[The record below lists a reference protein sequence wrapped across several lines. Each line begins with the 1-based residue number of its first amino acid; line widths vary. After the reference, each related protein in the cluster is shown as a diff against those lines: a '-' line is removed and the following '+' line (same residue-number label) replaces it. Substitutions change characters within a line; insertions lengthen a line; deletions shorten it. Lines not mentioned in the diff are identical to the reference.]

1 MTFEE
6 ALIEHCSPT
15 LAGVKPASLFRF
27 CPRDSALFVRR
38 FLALRQQFAARGL
51 RLVILKGCRRTGS
64 YLLYLYRERDLAEV
78 LGRREHRDFLRAMG
92 YTPWEAPGDCL
103 RQLAARLCLEEEFPH
118 EIGVFLGYPLDDVK
132 GFIRHKGRDYTF
144 WGKGVSQGHSD
155 AIRRI
160 PGVKDARQYTVPVD
174 SALASVRAGENPE
187 LTTRQKH
194 TRDCYVVAEE
204 GADLKRIEEE
214 IVNMP
219 NYFADY
225 DTTVHFISEE
235 ELQRD
240 HSGIP
245 HGGFVIRSGHTGW
258 DSEHSHV
265 IEYSLKL
272 DSNPEFTAS
281 VIVAYAR
288 AAYRMAAEGQ
298 KGCKTV
304 FDVAPA
310 YLSPMDGAELRK
322 HLL

>member
-132 GFIRHKGRDYTF
+132 GFIRHKGRDYTSAAA
-144 WGKGVSQGHSD
+144 GSAM
-155 AIRRI
+155 AIPRR
-160 PGVKDARQYTVPVD
+160 PAGASSATAAVPR
-174 SALASVRAGENPE
+174 SFAAGMRREPRSPSSSW
-187 LTTRQKH
+187 L
-194 TRDCYVVAEE
+194 
-204 GADLKRIEEE
+204 L
-214 IVNMP
+214 
-219 NYFADY
+219 
-225 DTTVHFISEE
+225 DTIRTFI
-235 ELQRD
+235 QN
-240 HSGIP
+240 GI
-245 HGGFVIRSGHTGW
+245 
-258 DSEHSHV
+258 
-265 IEYSLKL
+265 
-272 DSNPEFTAS
+272 
-281 VIVAYAR
+281 
-288 AAYRMAAEGQ
+288 Q
-298 KGCKTV
+298 KGW
-304 FDVAPA
+304 FNH
-310 YLSPMDGAELRK
+310 G
-322 HLL
+322 

>member
-144 WGKGVSQGHSD
+144 CGCWKCY
-155 AIRRI
+155 AIPRR
-160 PGVKDARQYTVPVD
+160 PAGASSATTAVPR
-174 SALASVRAGENPE
+174 SFAAGMRREPRSPSSSW
-187 LTTRQKH
+187 L
-194 TRDCYVVAEE
+194 
-204 GADLKRIEEE
+204 L
-214 IVNMP
+214 
-219 NYFADY
+219 
-225 DTTVHFISEE
+225 DTIRTFI
-235 ELQRD
+235 QN
-240 HSGIP
+240 GI
-245 HGGFVIRSGHTGW
+245 
-258 DSEHSHV
+258 
-265 IEYSLKL
+265 
-272 DSNPEFTAS
+272 
-281 VIVAYAR
+281 
-288 AAYRMAAEGQ
+288 Q
-298 KGCKTV
+298 KGW
-304 FDVAPA
+304 FNH
-310 YLSPMDGAELRK
+310 G
-322 HLL
+322 

>member
-144 WGKGVSQGHSD
+144 CGCWKCYGDPQ
-155 AIRRI
+155 AARRRFERYRRCTA
-160 PGVKDARQYTVPVD
+160 VLRRRY
-174 SALASVRAGENPE
+174 
-187 LTTRQKH
+187 
-194 TRDCYVVAEE
+194 AE
-204 GADLKRIEEE
+204 GTPI
-214 IVNMP
+214 
-219 NYFADY
+219 
-225 DTTVHFISEE
+225 T
-235 ELQRD
+235 QR
-240 HSGIP
+240 
-245 HGGFVIRSGHTGW
+245 
-258 DSEHSHV
+258 
-265 IEYSLKL
+265 
-272 DSNPEFTAS
+272 
-281 VIVAYAR
+281 IVAA
-288 AAYRMAAEGQ
+288 
-298 KGCKTV
+298 
-304 FDVAPA
+304 
-310 YLSPMDGAELRK
+310 
-322 HLL
+322 